1 VVISDPHKLIE
12 RVLRL
17 IQTNKDLI
25 SGSAVRLDLAQTRM
39 RAAVERIDGSDGSAE
54 ALSIHDDSPQF

>member
-1 VVISDPHKLIE
+1 MVPSDPHELIE
-12 RVLRL
+12 RVLKL

-25 SGSAVRLDLAQTRM
+25 SGSAVRLDLAQTRR
-39 RAAVERIDGSDGSAE
+39 RAAVERIEVSDGSDD